1 MAKMEQIPLITVL
14 DLLPLKKNT
23 ERLGPQM
30 AKQIRRILKSN
41 DVRLQGSFRL
51 EMPKEKSPSS
61 TTAQVRIL
69 ENNPQFAVIE
79 ITCSCG
85 EKTNIRCEY
94 AASQTTSKTPQQ
106 KLVPE
111 QHK

>member
-1 MAKMEQIPLITVL
+1 
-14 DLLPLKKNT
+14 
-23 ERLGPQM
+23 M

-41 DVRLQGSFRL
+41 DVRLQGSFQL
-51 EMPKEKSPSS
+51 ELPKEKSTPAA
-61 TTAQVRIL
+61 TAQVRVL
-69 ENNPQFAVIE
+69 ENNPQFTVLE
-79 ITCSCG
+79 ITCPCG

-94 AASQTTSKTPQQ
+94 AASQTTPKTPQQ